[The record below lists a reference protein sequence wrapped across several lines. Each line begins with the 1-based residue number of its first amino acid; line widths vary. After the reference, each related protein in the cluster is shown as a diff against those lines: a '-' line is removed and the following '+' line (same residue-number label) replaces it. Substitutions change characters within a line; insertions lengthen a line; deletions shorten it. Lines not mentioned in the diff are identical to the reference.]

1 MHKSLSLVIYSAG
14 YISSFVLTR
23 AISSKLKNV
32 INTFYTG
39 WVKRSFAEFGQ
50 MSIIVKPILLSGSQH
65 VKIGNGTVIAKG
77 CTITCTNQEGTEIS
91 IGNNCT
97 IGSFNHITAC
107 NTIKIGDGVLTGPYV
122 LITDN
127 SHGKN
132 TEIETKRPAK
142 RSIYSKGKV
151 LIGNNVWIGEKAT
164 ILPNVTIGDGSIIG
178 ANSVVTKDIP
188 PYSIAAGSPA
198 RVIYVMKSN
207 R

>member
-77 CTITCTNQEGTEIS
+77 CTITCTNQEEAEIS

-198 RVIYVMKSN
+198 RIIYVMKSN